1 MIIKLRNPLTDTYLS
16 FKEFVTSEHF
26 TWHHSKTFEGTP
38 STPISIPEGW
48 NKEDFGIHTVFG
60 HNILSRPEPR
70 RYSAP
75 YSDHIDSLTIM
86 YNELVQ
92 TGQVENESFFLRS
105 CVNLT
110 TPWNRIGPRY
120 SYPHTDHSFDHIN
133 MIMYLTDAGG
143 RTFVE
148 GEGFDPKEDDII
160 LFKGLHWSELPEAKD
175 RIVVVST
182 LITWEE

>member
-1 MIIKLRNPLTDTYLS
+1 MIIKLRNPFTDTYLG
-16 FKEFVTSEHF
+16 FKQFVTSEDF
-26 TWHHSKTFEGTP
+26 TWFNSKTFDSLPGTP
-38 STPISIPEGW
+38 INIPEGW
-48 NKEDFGIHTVFG
+48 DRKDFGSHTLFG

-75 YSDHIDSLTIM
+75 FSDQIDNMVGIFT
-86 YNELVQ
+86 ELINS
-92 TGQVENESFFLRS
+92 GQIDNNSFLLRS

-110 TPWNRIGPRY
+110 TPWNRTGPKY
-120 SYPHTDHSFDHIN
+120 SYPHTDHAFDHTN

-148 GEGFDPKEDDII
+148 GESHDPKEDDII
-160 LFKGLHWSELPEAKD
+160 LFKGTHWSELPETEN

-182 LITWEE
+182 FITW